1 MSDDEIS
8 REEAQRILL
17 TRYRVTLI
25 VRLRHAEMDRMIT
38 AATMDE
44 TPEGARAGAHD
55 LLDRALAR
63 LLGSPR

>member
-1 MSDDEIS
+1 MSDDAIS
-8 REEAQRILL
+8 RAEAQAILP

-25 VRLRHAEMDRMIT
+25 VRLRHAEMDRMIS

-44 TPEGARAGAHD
+44 TPAGARAAAHD

-63 LLGSPR
+63 LVESP